1 MRNAQAHK
9 ALALRRPATR
19 SRIRPGTSGRP
30 PELCHHR
37 SVHVSIAQWMVLA
50 ATVVAAST
58 VQGVVG
64 FGSNL
69 LAVPVVALIVPS
81 ALPGAM
87 VIPGVPMAVA
97 MALAE
102 RDHVD
107 WRGSRYLVL
116 GRLPG
121 TLVGVGVVAAVSSET
136 LAVLIGVVVLLGVA
150 LSVVA
155 SHLHPGVTPR
165 TATATGVVTG
175 VTGTAAA
182 IDGPPLALLYQHDPP
197 PVFRATLAT
206 QFAFGAAITLTAL
219 VLARHLHVWQLLLGL
234 SLMPS
239 FFAGLGLSLAIRPR
253 LARHNLRPVVLTI
266 AALTGV
272 AAIARAVA

>member
-1 MRNAQAHK
+1 
-9 ALALRRPATR
+9 
-19 SRIRPGTSGRP
+19 
-30 PELCHHR
+30 
-37 SVHVSIAQWMVLA
+37 VHVSVAEWFVLASTVIAA
-50 ATVVAAST
+50 ATV
-58 VQGVVG
+58 QGTVG
-64 FGSNL
+64 FGANL
-69 LAVPVVALIVPS
+69 LAVPVVALIVPA

-97 MALAE
+97 MAVAE

-107 WRGSRYLVL
+107 RRGTGYLLL
-116 GRLPG
+116 GRVPG
-121 TLVGVGVVAAVSSET
+121 TLIGVAVVAAVSSDT
-136 LAVLIGVVVLLGVA
+136 LAILIGVVVILGVA
-150 LSVVA
+150 ASVA
-155 SHLHPGVTPR
+155 GTHLHPGVTPR

-182 IDGPPLALLYQHDPP
+182 IDGPPLALLYQLDPP

-219 VLARHLHVWQLLLGL
+219 VATGHLHGWQALLGL

-239 FFAGLGLSLAIRPR
+239 FFAGLGLSLVIRPR
-253 LARHNLRPVVLTI
+253 LAHRNLRPAVLTI

-272 AAIARAVA
+272 AAIVRAVA

>member
-1 MRNAQAHK
+1 AHK

-37 SVHVSIAQWMVLA
+37 PVHVSIAQWMVLA

-121 TLVGVGVVAAVSSET
+121 TLVGVGVVAAVSSDT

-155 SHLHPGVTPR
+155 SHL
-165 TATATGVVTG
+165 
-175 VTGTAAA
+175 
-182 IDGPPLALLYQHDPP
+182 
-197 PVFRATLAT
+197 
-206 QFAFGAAITLTAL
+206 
-219 VLARHLHVWQLLLGL
+219 
-234 SLMPS
+234 
-239 FFAGLGLSLAIRPR
+239 
-253 LARHNLRPVVLTI
+253 
-266 AALTGV
+266 
-272 AAIARAVA
+272 